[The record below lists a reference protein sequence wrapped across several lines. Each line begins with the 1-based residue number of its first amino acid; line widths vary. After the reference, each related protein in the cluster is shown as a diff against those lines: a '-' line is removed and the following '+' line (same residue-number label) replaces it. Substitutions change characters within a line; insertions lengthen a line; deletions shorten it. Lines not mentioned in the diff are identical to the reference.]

1 MSCRWF
7 LGVVPLLLLPACA
20 SSGPEPMAQPA
31 RYLVAPAPVY
41 PEASRRAQEAGT
53 VTLRVQV
60 KADETLGFIDVK
72 SSSGFARLD
81 AAAIQAVKK
90 ASFAAA
96 KSTSGKRIDSVLV
109 VPISFK
115 RD

>member
-1 MSCRWF
+1 MSFRWY
-7 LGVVPLLLLPACA
+7 LGVLPLLLVACV
-20 SSGPEPMAQPA
+20 SSGPEPMSQPA

-41 PEASRRAQEAGT
+41 PEASRRNHEAGT

-81 AAAIQAVKK
+81 AAAVESVKK

-96 KSTSGKRIDSVLV
+96 KTASGKRIESVLV

-115 RD
+115 RN